1 MRPGTLP
8 GRMTGA
14 VMRAGA
20 GACMTRMRV
29 VRRTAL
35 AGSGRSFGTACF
47 RASFFQIE
55 IPDIFFQFPA
65 EILEISFW
73 NLISHIV

>member
-1 MRPGTLP
+1 MRPGTMP

-20 GACMTRMRV
+20 GACMTGMRV

-47 RASFFQIE
+47 
-55 IPDIFFQFPA
+55 
-65 EILEISFW
+65 
-73 NLISHIV
+73 